1 MALAPLLA
9 LPMSLKGT
17 GFSVLSENT
26 ENAVQAWSRKLGAGV
41 TIYYRPA
48 LRISA
53 VLASDVQSLLPT

>member
-48 LRISA
+48 LRN
-53 VLASDVQSLLPT
+53 